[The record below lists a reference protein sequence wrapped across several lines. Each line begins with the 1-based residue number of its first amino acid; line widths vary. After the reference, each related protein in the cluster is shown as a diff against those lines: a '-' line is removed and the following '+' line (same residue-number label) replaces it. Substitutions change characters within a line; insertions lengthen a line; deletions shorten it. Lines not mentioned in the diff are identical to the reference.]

1 MSITIAQVREVLRTV
16 TDLPDPAAGD
26 PAAGAPAAGRA
37 LAGFVKDS
45 DIQLKGDAV
54 SVTLT
59 LGYPARHVAR
69 QIEQTL
75 RQALLDAGAAQAQVT
90 ADWAVKA
97 HAVQRGLKP
106 LANVR
111 NVIAVASGKGGVGKS
126 TTAVNL
132 ALALAADGARV
143 GMLDADIY
151 GPSVPTMLGISGRPA
166 SHDNKTMEPLQG
178 HGLEANSIGFLIDAD
193 APAIWRGAMV
203 TRAFEQMLRQTNWGD
218 LDYLIIDMPPGTGDL
233 ALTLAQ
239 KVPVVG
245 AVIVTTPQDLALQD
259 ARKGLR
265 MFQKVDVPVLGV
277 VENMAVHICTQCGH
291 AEHIFGEGGGRRMA
305 QQYQVPWLGSLPL
318 TMRIREQ
325 TDAGRPTLVSDPDSE
340 AAQQYREIARQLARA
355 VAALPRDMAGKLP
368 SIVVEPPN

>member
-1 MSITIAQVREVLRTV
+1 MSITIAQVLDALRTV
-16 TDLPDPAAGD
+16 TDSAGSDLPGV
-26 PAAGAPAAGRA
+26 GRSLDA
-37 LAGFVKDS
+37 YVKNS
-45 DIQLKGDAV
+45 DIQIDSGCV
-54 SVTLT
+54 SLRITV
-59 LGYPARHVAR
+59 GYPLGDRAALLKNAA
-69 QIEQTL
+69 E
-75 RQALLDAGAAQAQVT
+75 QALLDAGAERAEVTVDWQV
-90 ADWAVKA
+90 KS

-106 LANVR
+106 LENVR

-132 ALALAADGARV
+132 ALALAAEGARV

-151 GPSVPTMLGISGRPA
+151 GPSVPTMLGITGRPT
-166 SHDNKTMEPLQG
+166 SHDNKTMEPMEG
-178 HGLEANSIGFLIDAD
+178 HGLQANSIGFLIDAD

-203 TRAFEQMLRQTNWGD
+203 TRAFEQMLRQTNWGN

-265 MFQKVDVPVLGV
+265 MFQKVDVPILGI
-277 VENMAVHICTQCGH
+277 VENMAVHVCTNCGH
-291 AEHIFGEGGGRRMA
+291 AEHIFGEGGGQRMA
-305 QQYQVPWLGSLPL
+305 QQYETPWLGSLPL

-325 TDAGRPTLVSDPDSE
+325 TDSGSPTMVQDPDSE
-340 AAQQYREIARQLARA
+340 AAGHYREIARKLARA
-355 VAALPRDMAGKLP
+355 VAALPRDRAARMPA
-368 SIVVEPPN
+368 VVVQPTT